1 MNKPKVHVAGVGMT
15 PFIKPGRKDIDYVD
29 LGTLAI
35 QRALRDAGLSG
46 QDIEAAYA
54 GYVYGD
60 STCGQRVIYQAI
72 GCTGIPVVNV
82 NNNCSTGA
90 SALFLGRQ
98 AILAGMADVCLV
110 VGFEKMERG
119 SLSSKYTDRTDP
131 LDRHMV
137 EMASMRGVS
146 AAPAPPQLFGNAGI
160 EHMEKYG
167 TTERQ
172 LACIASKN
180 HNHSAN
186 NPYSQFRDHYTV
198 DQVLASPK
206 VFGPLTKLQ
215 CCPTSDG
222 AAACVLM
229 SDKAARKYGYDAG
242 GMQFRVA
249 NGPNEGSVTY
259 KYAQYVSCA
268 YRYRDELLLDQAV
281 EIAGMSLVTDTPA
294 TFTTKSCMDVV
305 GRDMTKKAIAGV
317 LAQTGLKMGDFQV
330 VELHDCFSAN
340 ELITTEALG
349 LCKEGQ
355 AGPLNEKGKFTYGSD
370 NICVINPSGGL
381 ISKGHPLGATGLAQC
396 CELVWQLR
404 GCADKRQVPAVRN
417 ALQHNLGLGGA
428 CVVAAYRKVTNAPP
442 TRALPSDPSVLES
455 WEKEGV
461 NLDSQML
468 PLLESPRGSN
478 GGYEQTIKASPCP
491 HWFNVAGQSS

>member
-1 MNKPKVHVAGVGMT
+1 MTMNKHKVYVAGVGMT

-35 QRALRDAGLSG
+35 QRALRDAGISG

-137 EMASMRGVS
+137 EMASMRGLA
-146 AAPAPPQLFGNAGI
+146 AAPAPPQLFGNAGT

-172 LACIASKN
+172 LSCIASKN

-229 SDKAARKYGYDAG
+229 SDKAARKYD
-242 GMQFRVA
+242 
-249 NGPNEGSVTY
+249 
-259 KYAQYVSCA
+259 
-268 YRYRDELLLDQAV
+268 LLDQAV
-281 EIAGMSLVTDTPA
+281 EIAGMSLVADTPA

-428 CVVAAYRKVTNAPP
+428 CVVAAYRKVNNAPP
-442 TRALPSDPSVLES
+442 ARALPSDPSVLES
-455 WEKEGV
+455 WEKEG
-461 NLDSQML
+461 
-468 PLLESPRGSN
+468 
-478 GGYEQTIKASPCP
+478 CP
-491 HWFNVAGQSS
+491 SSSRPAAATAVMSRL